1 MMEKDIKKIEEGTY
15 EITLQ
20 TSGEE
25 WNKEIESAY
34 NKLAKNVEIKG
45 FRKGKAPKDMVRSR
59 IKPEKMFNEA
69 INSFLEK
76 NFDKVIKEA
85 GLALFDQP
93 HLHVEKISN
102 EELTLKIHAVV
113 EPTVELGNY
122 KNIEIDKEVVVV
134 VDEDIDAR
142 IKDLQEKNAEL
153 TVKEEG
159 TVEDGNT
166 VIIDFEGFLG
176 DKPFEGGKASK
187 YQLEIGSNSFIPGFE
202 EQIIGMKS
210 GEDKDIKVTFPENYT
225 PELKGKEATF
235 KIHLHEIKVKELP
248 SIDDELALDANLD
261 DVSTLE
267 ELKEHYR
274 KELFAEK
281 EAENNNKSLE
291 KLLDVIVKGSKVE
304 VSKSLIDREVSS
316 RIEGLKAD
324 LERQGTTY
332 EGYLEQIKTKEEDFV
347 NNTREQTK
355 NNINFA
361 FVIMEIAKQ
370 EKIEVSEEEID
381 KDLEEIAKMYGQ
393 SVENI
398 KNMLQDRLHGLRQ
411 DKLFRKVYDFLK
423 TVNNL

>member
-1 MMEKDIKKIEEGTY
+1 
-15 EITLQ
+15 
-20 TSGEE
+20 
-25 WNKEIESAY
+25 
-34 NKLAKNVEIKG
+34 
-45 FRKGKAPKDMVRSR
+45 
-59 IKPEKMFNEA
+59 
-69 INSFLEK
+69 
-76 NFDKVIKEA
+76 
-85 GLALFDQP
+85 
-93 HLHVEKISN
+93 
-102 EELTLKIHAVV
+102 
-113 EPTVELGNY
+113 
-122 KNIEIDKEVVVV
+122 
-134 VDEDIDAR
+134 
-142 IKDLQEKNAEL
+142 
-153 TVKEEG
+153 
-159 TVEDGNT
+159 
-166 VIIDFEGFLG
+166 
-176 DKPFEGGKASK
+176 
-187 YQLEIGSNSFIPGFE
+187 
-202 EQIIGMKS
+202 MKS

-316 RIEGLKAD
+316 RIEGMKAD

-332 EGYLEQIKTKEEDFV
+332 EDYLEQIKTKEEDFV